1 MHLLPVLL
9 AENILQQTIHKCF
22 ACKQK
27 NKGGKEKGFSGDM
40 YVQTISNT
48 PVHFSKNSKQK
59 FEYKTKKVFW
69 HHLDGAMTG
78 KQTVSFLYLYLI
90 FAIHSVNSFFK
101 SCLSKLYWKVEN
113 LPCIFSCFLKV
124 ALFNKILISL
134 QFKKFAFP
142 VQSSVLNMVNKVQIL
157 WILNKSA
164 HGS

>member
-1 MHLLPVLL
+1 MVFINWYIFRSDLFTKRTLAKTEKMHLLPVLL
-9 AENILQQTIHKCF
+9 AENILQLQTIHNCF

-78 KQTVSFLYLYLI
+78 KQTVSFLYLFLI
-90 FAIHSVNSFFK
+90 FAIHSVDTLKKYMNHDLKLWK
-101 SCLSKLYWKVEN
+101 SL
-113 LPCIFSCFLKV
+113 
-124 ALFNKILISL
+124 
-134 QFKKFAFP
+134 
-142 VQSSVLNMVNKVQIL
+142 
-157 WILNKSA
+157 
-164 HGS
+164 

>member
-1 MHLLPVLL
+1 MYSRSDLFTKRALAKTEKMHLLPVLL
-9 AENILQQTIHKCF
+9 AENILQLQTIHNCF

-78 KQTVSFLYLYLI
+78 KQTVSFLYLFLI
-90 FAIHSVNSFFK
+90 FAIHSVDTLKKIYESWFK
-101 SCLSKLYWKVEN
+101 IVKKSLKTCLSSVFNFNGMTLIGVKVPYSREY
-113 LPCIFSCFLKV
+113 
-124 ALFNKILISL
+124 
-134 QFKKFAFP
+134 
-142 VQSSVLNMVNKVQIL
+142 
-157 WILNKSA
+157 
-164 HGS
+164 